1 MIFVMM
7 ATTIL
12 GAITTEEIA
21 VWDLVKT
28 TIGVQNVL
36 VRLVQTTI
44 QDGGVM
50 VFAMMETTTKV
61 ATMTEEI
68 AAWDLLKTTTGVLFV
83 LAWIQML
90 NLIQNCTL
98 NINILMNIL

>member
-1 MIFVMM
+1 MT
-7 ATTIL
+7 ATTTL
-12 GAITTEEIA
+12 GATMMEEIA
-21 VWDLVKT
+21 AWDQAKT
-28 TIGVQNVL
+28 TIGALNVL
-36 VRLVQTTI
+36 ARLVQTTI

-68 AAWDLLKTTTGVLFV
+68 VAWDLLKTTTGVLSV
-83 LAWIQML
+83 LVWTQML

-98 NINILMNIL
+98 NIYILTNIL